1 METLGNK
8 YITVA
13 YDLYTTED
21 GERDLIEQATAE
33 RPFQFISG
41 LGTTLD
47 SFESQ
52 VAGLATGDKFEFTL
66 TAEEAYGEYVDE
78 HVIEL
83 PKHVFEIDGK
93 FDSERI
99 FAGNPIPLMD
109 SEGNRLNGTVVEV
122 KDEVVIVDMN
132 HPLAGAD
139 LTFIGQVIESRLA
152 TNEELQGMVNMMSG
166 EDGCGCGG
174 NCGCGS
180 GDEEGGCGCGSKEGK
195 EEGESCGCGGGG
207 CGCH

>member
-21 GERDLIEQATAE
+21 GEKDLVEQATAE

-139 LTFIGQVIESRLA
+139 LTLDA
-152 TNEELQGMVNMMSG
+152 
-166 EDGCGCGG
+166 DGAANGVDQLFD
-174 NCGCGS
+174 N
-180 GDEEGGCGCGSKEGK
+180 
-195 EEGESCGCGGGG
+195 GESEAAAAFLRAVVAVFLAEGFEENLLEFRT
-207 CGCH
+207 HADAIITDLAVEDDMVFA